1 MSRARMAAQ
10 ALNTPKG
17 RLATLV
23 GTGALAVL
31 APLVMHFEGKRNV
44 VYQDIAGIP
53 TVCYG
58 HTGGDVRPG
67 QEYTDAQCVMLLFED
82 LLKHADALDCLH
94 ADVRQRL
101 TDTQTAA
108 FISFAYNIGVA
119 RFCRSTLA
127 KKANAGYMHLAC
139 AELSRWNKVG
149 KRPVAGLTRRRA
161 AERALCEEGLPVDD
175 SQEP

>member
-17 RLATLV
+17 RLATLI

-58 HTGGDVRPG
+58 HTGENVKPG

-82 LLKHADALDCLH
+82 LLKHADALDC
-94 ADVRQRL
+94 
-101 TDTQTAA
+101 
-108 FISFAYNIGVA
+108 GVV
-119 RFCRSTLA
+119 S
-127 KKANAGYMHLAC
+127 
-139 AELSRWNKVG
+139 
-149 KRPVAGLTRRRA
+149 
-161 AERALCEEGLPVDD
+161 
-175 SQEP
+175 